1 LKKSNNS
8 WTRRQAADP
17 YVKRR
22 EKDGLRS
29 RAVFKLEELNR
40 RDNFLRRG
48 DNVIDLGSSPGGWSE
63 SVSKVVGREGKILSI
78 DSRDMNQID
87 EVTFVKGD
95 CGDQRVMEQAK
106 KVFGLR
112 SVDLVL
118 SDLAPN
124 ITGVRLVDEAA
135 WTSLLMTAQEYVT
148 TFLKPGGSFVAKFFQ
163 FEDTEVIITDLKQ
176 RFSVVSRR
184 KPASSRKESREFFIV
199 AKDFRV

>member
-1 LKKSNNS
+1 MKNSNNS
-8 WTRRQAADP
+8 WTRRQADDP

-22 EKDGLRS
+22 KKDGLRS

-48 DNVIDLGSSPGGWSE
+48 SNVIDLGSSPGGWSE
-63 SVSKVVGREGKILSI
+63 SVSKVVGRKGKILAI
-78 DSRDMNQID
+78 DTRAMNQID

-95 CGDQRVMEQAK
+95 CGDK
-106 KVFGLR
+106 KVMAQANKIFGPR

-124 ITGVRLVDEAA
+124 ITGIRLVDEAA
-135 WTSLLMTAQEYVT
+135 WTSLILMAKEYVT
-148 TFLKPGGSFVAKFFQ
+148 TFLKPGGNFVAKFFQ
-163 FEDTEVIITDLKQ
+163 FEDTEVIISDLRRQ
-176 RFSVVSRR
+176 FSVVSRR